1 MLKFFIYL
9 NKLKPIPL
17 ILFSF
22 VLVLIIS
29 FLDFVTPVSV
39 DFYVYYSI
47 PIIIV
52 TWYGGMALGFFMTSL
67 SLISWIAD
75 NYFGRAGESIAFI
88 SLWNLS
94 IQLVFF
100 LLLVALIYSIKYIVK
115 ESEEAEKTKNRK
127 EKELAKKV
135 QQKFF
140 PQYNP
145 EFTGIEYFGK
155 SIPADS
161 VGGDFYDY
169 FKTDEDKISFLIG
182 DIKGHGLASALL
194 MAGTEGNI
202 RSNALICGSKPSEL
216 VSKVNKFFCNT
227 SDASD
232 FASFL
237 YAVIDIKTLMLKF
250 VNAGH
255 NPPLIFDVEN
265 GKPIESNNS
274 DLLIGI
280 MDTAEYKEIT
290 VKLTGGYIVILYTD
304 GITEVMNR
312 KDELY
317 GLERLKEIIRVNC
330 TLTAEEIFN
339 KIIEDITS
347 FSGTGNF
354 DDDVT
359 GVVIKIV

>member
-22 VLVLIIS
+22 ALVLLIS
-29 FLDFVTPVSV
+29 FLDFYSPVSV
-39 DFYVYYSI
+39 DFFVYYSI

-52 TWYGGMALGFFMTSL
+52 TWYGGMVLGFLMTFL
-67 SLISWIAD
+67 SLISWLAD

-88 SLWNLS
+88 SMWNLS
-94 IQLVFF
+94 IQLIFF
-100 LLLVALIYSIKYIVK
+100 LLLVVLIYSIKYIVK
-115 ESEEAEKTKNRK
+115 ESEEAGKLKIKK
-127 EKELAKKV
+127 ERELAKKV

-140 PQYNP
+140 PQYKP

-169 FKTDEDKISFLIG
+169 FKTGENKISFLIG

-194 MAGTEGNI
+194 MAGTVGNI
-202 RSNALICGSKPSEL
+202 RSNALICGSNPSVL
-216 VSKVNKFFCNT
+216 VPKVNKFFCNT
-227 SDASD
+227 SDSSD

-237 YAVIDIKTLMLKF
+237 YSVIDIKTREMKF

-255 NPPLIFDVEN
+255 NPPLIFNVEKEKSQEA
-265 GKPIESNNS
+265 GET

-280 MDTAEYKEIT
+280 MDAAEYKENT
-290 VKLTGGYIVILYTD
+290 VILTEGDIVLLYTD

-312 KDELY
+312 KEELY
-317 GLERLKEIIRVNC
+317 GLDRLKEIVRLNSK
-330 TLTAEEIFN
+330 LNADGIFN
-339 KIIEDITS
+339 EIIADITA